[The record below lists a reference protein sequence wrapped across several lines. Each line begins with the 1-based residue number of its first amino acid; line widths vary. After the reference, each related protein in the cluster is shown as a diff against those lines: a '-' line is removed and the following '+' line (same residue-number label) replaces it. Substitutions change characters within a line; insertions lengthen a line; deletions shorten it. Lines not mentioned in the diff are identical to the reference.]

1 MRMLRKHWL
10 ITAAA
15 LFGVAAVLGLLNL
28 IGPFL
33 AFHIAVIAQQRP
45 PQRLMEASA
54 VATELVP
61 PSAFFAVAPGVKIRS
76 ATLRTLLDFKYLTP
90 IDVNQTADVSVVLR
104 QEVVAKQERP
114 PPVSTRPYE
123 VSQLNWSVTLR
134 LEGPGFDWTVNDIL
148 LKQNTPLPVTEHW
161 VPRAKA
167 AGEYVMRFTLRDINH
182 AAESRR
188 LASVSDTVK
197 VRVNGVAQEARGS
210 DDLTLPISVW
220 THDITA
226 RWYGRLTFFGAAISG
241 LASLMAI
248 AFGTGWG
255 TALLRAMRRRTSRL

>member
-1 MRMLRKHWL
+1 MLRKHWL

-33 AFHIAVIAQQRP
+33 AFHIAAIAQQRP
-45 PQRLMEASA
+45 PQRLMEAS
-54 VATELVP
+54 VVETEPVP

-76 ATLRTLLDFKYLTP
+76 TTLRTLLDCKYVTP

-104 QEVVAKQERP
+104 QEVVAEQERP
-114 PPVSTRPYE
+114 PPGSTRTYE
-123 VSQLNWSVTLR
+123 VSQLNWPVTLR

-182 AAESRR
+182 AAESHGF
-188 LASVSDTVK
+188 ASVSDTVK
-197 VRVNGVAQEARGS
+197 VTINGVSKDARGS
-210 DDLTLPISVW
+210 GDVTLPISIW
-220 THDITA
+220 THGIPAQWWDWVTS
-226 RWYGRLTFFGAAISG
+226 YGSAISG
-241 LASLMAI
+241 LAGLLASV
-248 AFGTGWG
+248 FGIGWG
-255 TALLRAMRRRTSRL
+255 TKLLRAMRRRTSRL